1 MPIPVAVRYKG
12 TYCYTGA
19 RNDTTQKTGQTP
31 DKQVYVNQKHF
42 CLLYGE
48 VNSVKN
54 TTINIWL
61 NDGVY

>member
-1 MPIPVAVRYKG
+1 L
-12 TYCYTGA
+12 TGKFIKIKTIMILDSSLKSEA
-19 RNDTTQKTGQTP
+19 DTPEIRILRQTF
-31 DKQVYVNQKHF
+31 KV
-42 CLLYGE
+42 YGE